1 MLEDEVLKILR
12 SVDIKAKEENLETP
26 PQEELGD
33 LSFPCFQLA
42 KEQKRNPQV
51 IANEIASKIKIPKN
65 SVIEKVEAKGAY
77 VNFFL
82 DYSKFSK
89 IVLKNM
95 IRLNK
100 LKFGRNKKILIEYS
114 SPNPIHPIHVGSAR
128 NTFIGESLSRIF
140 QFAGYTVNRLCYI
153 NDLGKQIAVLVYG
166 FLKNKI
172 KIKPNKKPDHWLLD
186 IYINA
191 NKIVNKNPELN
202 KHVEKILYQY
212 ENGDKEISF
221 LVKKIVNLCIK
232 GFKET
237 YNLTNTKFTEY
248 IWESKFVK
256 ESKKYVEQLLKKKI
270 AFKTAEGAI
279 VVNLQP
285 YNLPNTVILRSDG
298 TGLYLTRDIPS
309 HIYRIKKY
317 KPSLSIT
324 ITGEDQKLHFKQLFK
339 IIELLG
345 FKKFSNISH
354 HIPYAYVTLP
364 EGKLSSRRGRVIL
377 IDDVFAE
384 AKKAVKQ
391 KFKVKDDKLAEKI
404 GVSAVIYALLKID
417 PDKQVMFNWDEVLSL
432 HGNNGPYLQYTYT
445 RCSSILKK
453 VKKCEN
459 VFSFKSLNEEEKKL
473 IKLLSNFPKV
483 VQQAIRDLKPHYV
496 CNYTYDLSTAF
507 NNFYEKHRV
516 INAETNE
523 LKNFRLNL
531 VKATKNILGKCLE
544 LIGMYAVEKM

>member
-1 MLEDEVLKILR
+1 
-12 SVDIKAKEENLETP
+12 
-26 PQEELGD
+26 
-33 LSFPCFQLA
+33 
-42 KEQKRNPQV
+42 
-51 IANEIASKIKIPKN
+51 
-65 SVIEKVEAKGAY
+65 
-77 VNFFL
+77 
-82 DYSKFSK
+82 
-89 IVLKNM
+89 
-95 IRLNK
+95 
-100 LKFGRNKKILIEYS
+100 
-114 SPNPIHPIHVGSAR
+114 
-128 NTFIGESLSRIF
+128 
-140 QFAGYTVNRLCYI
+140 
-153 NDLGKQIAVLVYG
+153 
-166 FLKNKI
+166 
-172 KIKPNKKPDHWLLD
+172 
-186 IYINA
+186 
-191 NKIVNKNPELN
+191 
-202 KHVEKILYQY
+202 
-212 ENGDKEISF
+212 GDKEISF

-453 VKKCEN
+453 MKKCEN